1 MFGWDEVTAAVDG
14 RFGEPLQFI
23 VDPAGGAE
31 LLVVDEAVVLELPSA
46 GVATSGFFGV
56 GPQRYREPAG
66 LFSSISEAI
75 TGFGSYTKLILVG
88 MGELVAGGGLQDFVA
103 DTLTGDVDS
112 PAEQVSSS
120 VAAER
125 EVAIR
130 SLDARDP
137 DEQRIISIY
146 GAARLGTQL
155 TDDGFDAVL
164 IFLAGLNISIGLIN
178 LIPLPPFDG
187 GHVAVAI
194 YERVRSIGGRRHQVD
209 YAKLLPLA
217 YGVVVLLL
225 GVGLLAVFR
234 DIIDPINI

>member
-1 MFGWDEVTAAVDG
+1 M
-14 RFGEPLQFI
+14 
-23 VDPAGGAE
+23 
-31 LLVVDEAVVLELPSA
+31 
-46 GVATSGFFGV
+46 
-56 GPQRYREPAG
+56 
-66 LFSSISEAI
+66 
-75 TGFGSYTKLILVG
+75 
-88 MGELVAGGGLQDFVA
+88 
-103 DTLTGDVDS
+103 TGDVAR

-146 GAARLGTQL
+146 GAAQLGTQL

-194 YERVRSIGGRRHQVD
+194 YERIRSIGGRNHRVD
-209 YAKLLPLA
+209 YAKLLPVA

-225 GVGLLAVFR
+225 GVGLIAVFR
-234 DIIDPINI
+234 DIVDPINL